1 VYLLEREGVATEVDL
16 DRLIETS
23 AWLSEL
29 LGRRLEGQLYRA
41 GTFPASA

>member
-1 VYLLEREGVATEVDL
+1 MYLLEREGVATAIDV

-23 AWLSEL
+23 EWLSEL

-41 GTFPASA
+41 GPFPASV